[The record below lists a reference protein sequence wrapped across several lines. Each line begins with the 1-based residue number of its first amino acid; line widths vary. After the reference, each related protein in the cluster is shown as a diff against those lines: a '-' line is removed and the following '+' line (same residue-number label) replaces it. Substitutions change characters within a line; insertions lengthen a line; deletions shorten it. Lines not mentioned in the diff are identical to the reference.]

1 MPLPRPA
8 QMLAALAGSFGALPR
23 RLLPAPS
30 PGALPFRLAAPA
42 CGLAAP
48 PRRIWPGCLLPAQ
61 ATRPGCALSARCLW
75 ALAPLLIALG
85 LAAPPAR
92 AETRALLIGVSDYDP
107 ASGIPSLKGPRND
120 VRLMREVL
128 AGRGVADIRVLADG
142 VEGSAARPDRAAII
156 AAFDRMAADAS
167 PSDLV
172 IVTLSGHGTRQ
183 ADMDGDETDG
193 LDEVFLPAD
202 ATKAPPGTGLIPNA
216 LVDDELGRLVLAIR
230 RKGADVVV
238 VMDSC
243 HSGSGLRAASPD
255 VADRYVDPAVLGV
268 RAVEAGAPSQVSIAG
283 EEDAPG
289 RLVAFYAAR
298 SSEVA
303 REVNLTPGAAD
314 DSGWY
319 GLFTS
324 RLAARLQSAGPVSW
338 RQLFQAVLSD
348 LNATATP
355 GGSLQTPSWEGGLI
369 DAAVL
374 GGQDTIGLRQFA
386 VDGDELS
393 AGLVHGFGPGTLF
406 ALVADA
412 TDPPDAAL
420 GLAQIEEA
428 EPVLSYLRPVAGDCA
443 PQAQALC
450 DRTGTLPGTARF
462 ARLVARPADMALRL
476 APPVAL
482 ADGAPLPADDPLAT
496 ALQAAM
502 AEVNAAGSAQVVL
515 DATAATVTVGAQDGT
530 LWFGR
535 RVRIGDTPVG
545 LSWSPQDGPLAPL
558 LVRMAEA
565 ERLAALLSS
574 AAEGQSI
581 LNPSP
586 VTLGAELTAARVA
599 DLDPPGAAPNPAR
612 ECRRALGQAGAPAP
626 LELGAAPELKQ
637 CDMLRLSARGE
648 TPGLRDVNTIHI
660 DSRFCLRVRHSRVE
674 DARAALAIGPPMV
687 ICSDCPDGYAAGDE
701 RLFVVVTEGRTNA
714 DQLNL
719 EGMLDN
725 CGAAPTRGT
734 ARQTALDFLARAG
747 RGAHTRGSFGGMML
761 SDVWVQDYRWQV
773 LPRPEVFAR
782 TGRTA
787 GTGAPQASP

>member
-8 QMLAALAGSFGALPR
+8 QTPAAIAGSLGALPR
-23 RLLPAPS
+23 RLLPAPP
-30 PGALPFRLAAPA
+30 PGLGRLLRFLFAALA
-42 CGLAAP
+42 
-48 PRRIWPGCLLPAQ
+48 I
-61 ATRPGCALSARCLW
+61 
-75 ALAPLLIALG
+75 ALAPLPL
-85 LAAPPAR
+85 R
-92 AETRALLIGVSDYDP
+92 AETRALLIGVSDYDA

-142 VEGSAARPDRAAII
+142 VEGSAARPGRAAIV
-156 AAFDRMAADAS
+156 AAFEQLAADAG
-167 PSDLV
+167 PGDLV
-172 IVTLSGHGTRQ
+172 IVTLSGHGTRH

-202 ATKAPPGTGLIPNA
+202 AARAPPGTGLIPNA
-216 LVDDELGRLVLAIR
+216 LADDELGQMVLAIR

-243 HSGSGLRAASPD
+243 HSGSGLRAASAD

-268 RAVEAGAPSQVSIAG
+268 RAVEAGAPSAVSIAG
-283 EEDAPG
+283 AGEDVPG

-348 LNATATP
+348 LNAAATP
-355 GGSLQTPSWEGGLI
+355 GAALQTPSWEGGLI
-369 DAAVL
+369 DATVL
-374 GGQDTIGLRQFA
+374 GGQDTIGLRQFTVA
-386 VDGDELS
+386 GDELS

-412 TDPPDAAL
+412 TDPPETSL

-443 PQAQALC
+443 PQAEALC
-450 DRTGTLPGTARF
+450 ERTGALPGTARF
-462 ARLVARPADMALRL
+462 ARLVARPAGTALRL

-482 ADGAPLPADDPLAT
+482 ADGAPLPADDLLQN
-496 ALQAAM
+496 ALQAAIT
-502 AEVNAAGSAQVVL
+502 EVNAAGSAQVLL
-515 DATAATVTVGAQDGT
+515 DATSATVTVGAQDGT

-535 RVRIGDTPVG
+535 RVRIGETPVG
-545 LSWSPQDGPLAPL
+545 LSWSPQEGPLAPL

-599 DLDPPGAAPNPAR
+599 DLDPPGTAPNPAR

-660 DSRFCLRVRHSRVE
+660 DSRFCLKVRHSRVE

-701 RLFVVVTEGRTNA
+701 RLFVVVTEGQSNA

-719 EGMLDN
+719 EGVLDN

-734 ARQTALDFLARAG
+734 GRQAALDFLARAG

-787 GTGAPQASP
+787 GAGAPQASP